1 MDNSRAKLVGPAV
14 AVGAVSLG
22 LIIIGACGVGQ
33 QDVYVPAP
41 PLSAD
46 LAAAPARVA
55 DEPTSTTV
63 HIPIPPSPTWRIA
76 PYMSPR
82 KPFSLSS
89 TETSPSE
96 PPPEG
101 EPAPESSPA
110 EATTEFR
117 APEAALRPPETT
129 EDEPTT
135 TTRPQL
141 PTRPNPTRTVTPPS
155 VGDDEA
161 AEDYPPTHAFD
172 RATPTPTSVVPAD
185 TGATPTP
192 ATTTGTAT
200 TTETPAPTTAEG

>member
-63 HIPIPPSPTWRIA
+63 HISIPPSPTWRIA

-96 PPPEG
+96 TPTEG
-101 EPAPESSPA
+101 GPDPESRPA
-110 EATTEFR
+110 EATTESR
-117 APEAALRPPETT
+117 QAEPSTRPPETT

-135 TTRPQL
+135 TRPQI
-141 PTRPNPTRTVTPPS
+141 PTRPNPTRTVTPPR

-172 RATPTPTSVVPAD
+172 HATPTPVVPAD

-192 ATTTGTAT
+192 ATTTEAST
-200 TTETPAPTTAEG
+200 TTETPAPTDEG

>member
-1 MDNSRAKLVGPAV
+1 MDNSRAKFVGPAV

-63 HIPIPPSPTWRIA
+63 HISIPPSPTWRIA

-96 PPPEG
+96 TPTEG
-101 EPAPESSPA
+101 EPAPESRPA
-110 EATTEFR
+110 EATTESR
-117 APEAALRPPETT
+117 PAEPSTRPPETT

-135 TTRPQL
+135 TRPQI
-141 PTRPNPTRTVTPPS
+141 PTRPNPTRTVTPPR

-172 RATPTPTSVVPAD
+172 HATPTPVVVPAD

-192 ATTTGTAT
+192 ATTT
-200 TTETPAPTTAEG
+200 ETPAPTTAES

>member
-1 MDNSRAKLVGPAV
+1 MDNSRAKFVGPAV

-46 LAAAPARVA
+46 LAAAPARAA

-63 HIPIPPSPTWRIA
+63 HISIPPSPSWRIA

-96 PPPEG
+96 TPPEG
-101 EPAPESSPA
+101 EPAPESRPA
-110 EATTEFR
+110 EATTESR
-117 APEAALRPPETT
+117 SPEAALRPPEI
-129 EDEPTT
+129 
-135 TTRPQL
+135 
-141 PTRPNPTRTVTPPS
+141 
-155 VGDDEA
+155 
-161 AEDYPPTHAFD
+161 
-172 RATPTPTSVVPAD
+172 
-185 TGATPTP
+185 
-192 ATTTGTAT
+192 
-200 TTETPAPTTAEG
+200 TETPAPTTAEG

>member
-55 DEPTSTTV
+55 DEATSTTV

-96 PPPEG
+96 TPPEG
-101 EPAPESSPA
+101 EPAPESHPA
-110 EATTEFR
+110 EATTESR
-117 APEAALRPPETT
+117 PPETSTRPPETT

-135 TTRPQL
+135 TRPPL
-141 PTRPNPTRTVTPPS
+141 TTRPNPTRTVTPPRVS
-155 VGDDEA
+155 DEEA
-161 AEDYPPTHAFD
+161 AEGYPPTHAFD
-172 RATPTPTSVVPAD
+172 RATPVD
-185 TGATPTP
+185 TAATPTP
-192 ATTTGTAT
+192 AATTPATTETST
-200 TTETPAPTTAEG
+200 TTEAPPTESAG

>member
-1 MDNSRAKLVGPAV
+1 MDNSRAKFVGPAV

-63 HIPIPPSPTWRIA
+63 QIQIPPSPTWRVA

-89 TETSPSE
+89 TETSPSVT
-96 PPPEG
+96 PEG
-101 EPAPESSPA
+101 EPAPESPPSQAPPS
-110 EATTEFR
+110 EATTQSQP
-117 APEAALRPPETT
+117 PEPTTRPPVTT

-135 TTRPQL
+135 TRPRLTTRPY
-141 PTRPNPTRTVTPPS
+141 PTRTVPPPI
-155 VGDDEA
+155 VGEDDALE
-161 AEDYPPTHAFD
+161 PTHSYDHA
-172 RATPTPTSVVPAD
+172 PPAE
-185 TGATPTP
+185 P
-192 ATTTGTAT
+192 T
-200 TTETPAPTTAEG
+200 TTEQTPTIIENPRTYEE

>member
-63 HIPIPPSPTWRIA
+63 HISIPPSPSWRIA

-96 PPPEG
+96 TPTEG
-101 EPAPESSPA
+101 GPAPEPRPG
-110 EATTEFR
+110 EAST
-117 APEAALRPPETT
+117 RPPETT

-135 TTRPQL
+135 TRPQI
-141 PTRPNPTRTVTPPS
+141 PTRPNPTRTVTPPR

-172 RATPTPTSVVPAD
+172 HATPTPVVPAD

-192 ATTTGTAT
+192 ATTTEAST
-200 TTETPAPTTAEG
+200 TTDTPAPTTAES

>member
-1 MDNSRAKLVGPAV
+1 MDNSRAKFVGPAV

-46 LAAAPARVA
+46 LAAAPARVS

-63 HIPIPPSPTWRIA
+63 HISIPPSPSWRIA

-96 PPPEG
+96 TPTEG
-101 EPAPESSPA
+101 GPAPEPRPG
-110 EATTEFR
+110 EATTESR
-117 APEAALRPPETT
+117 PAEASTRPPETT

-135 TTRPQL
+135 TRPQI
-141 PTRPNPTRTVTPPS
+141 PTRPNPTRTVTPPR
-155 VGDDEA
+155 VGDEEA

-172 RATPTPTSVVPAD
+172 HATPTPVVPAD

-192 ATTTGTAT
+192 ATTTEAST
-200 TTETPAPTTAEG
+200 TTETPAPTTAES

>member
-46 LAAAPARVA
+46 LAAAPARST
-55 DEPTSTTV
+55 DNSTSTTV
-63 HIPIPPSPTWRIA
+63 HIPIPPSPSWRIA

-96 PPPEG
+96 TPPREG
-101 EPAPESSPA
+101 EPAPEPGPA
-110 EATTEFR
+110 ELTTESR
-117 APEAALRPPETT
+117 PAETAPRPPTTT
-129 EDEPTT
+129 EDEPT

-141 PTRPNPTRTVTPPS
+141 PTRQNPTRTVTPPR

-161 AEDYPPTHAFD
+161 SDDYPPTHVFD
-172 RATPTPTSVVPAD
+172 HAPTTVVPAD
-185 TGATPTP
+185 TGATPTT
-192 ATTTGTAT
+192 ATTTEAT
-200 TTETPAPTTAEG
+200 TTETPAPATAAG

>member
-1 MDNSRAKLVGPAV
+1 MDNSRAKFVGPAV

-46 LAAAPARVA
+46 LAAAPARPA

-63 HIPIPPSPTWRIA
+63 HIPIPPSPSWRIA

-96 PPPEG
+96 TPPPEG
-101 EPAPESSPA
+101 EPAPEPRPA
-110 EATTEFR
+110 EATTESR
-117 APEAALRPPETT
+117 PAETTTRPPETT

-135 TTRPQL
+135 TTRPQI
-141 PTRPNPTRTVTPPS
+141 PTRQNPTRTVTPPR

-161 AEDYPPTHAFD
+161 SEDYPPTHAFD
-172 RATPTPTSVVPAD
+172 RATPTPAD
-185 TGATPTP
+185 TGATPTT
-192 ATTTGTAT
+192 ATTTEAAT
-200 TTETPAPTTAEG
+200 STETPAPTTVEG

>member
-63 HIPIPPSPTWRIA
+63 HISIPPSPSWRIA

-96 PPPEG
+96 TPTEG
-101 EPAPESSPA
+101 GPAPEPRPG
-110 EATTEFR
+110 EATTESR
-117 APEAALRPPETT
+117 PAEASTRPPETT

-135 TTRPQL
+135 TRPQI
-141 PTRPNPTRTVTPPS
+141 PTRPNPTRTVTPPR

-172 RATPTPTSVVPAD
+172 HATPTPVVPAD

-192 ATTTGTAT
+192 ATTTEAST
-200 TTETPAPTTAEG
+200 TTDTPAPTTAES